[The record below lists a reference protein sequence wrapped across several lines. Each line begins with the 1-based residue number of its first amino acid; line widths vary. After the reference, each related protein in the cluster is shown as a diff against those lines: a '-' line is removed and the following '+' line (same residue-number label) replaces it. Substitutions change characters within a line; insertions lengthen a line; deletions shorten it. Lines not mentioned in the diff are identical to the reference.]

1 MQFMENISFL
11 FIIELKLE
19 MNYNYKNSSIR
30 LTIYIVI
37 FELEYARHIL
47 FFVLGKKIIGI
58 QELISY
64 PISKPLVS
72 LNPRTLF
79 GK

>member
-37 FELEYARHIL
+37 FELEYVSRIL
-47 FFVLGKKIIGI
+47 FFVLGKKNNRDTRIN
-58 QELISY
+58 LISHFETVG
-64 PISKPLVS
+64 ITQS
-72 LNPRTLF
+72 
-79 GK
+79 